1 MAVTTE
7 DRPETTSDSGP
18 APGEYVDLN
27 TAGLS
32 ALMSLPG
39 IGEKRAAAIV
49 QFRELNGLIES
60 VDDLLEIDG
69 IGQGTVD
76 NIRPFVVQR

>member
-1 MAVTTE
+1 M
-7 DRPETTSDSGP
+7 
-18 APGEYVDLN
+18 DLN